1 MDALSTDRPIISTR
15 GAARRTVS
23 KEAPRD
29 RLDCAR
35 KWVDQLPVLA
45 RGWSAAIPPG
55 PDDAALR
62 LEAATWALAARREV
76 ELCPDWAVEDR
87 ARALR
92 DAGAV
97 TPPAADAL
105 VALGALFD
113 ADVDPFELCRVAGR
127 LIAYLELRTEL
138 G

>member
-1 MDALSTDRPIISTR
+1 
-15 GAARRTVS
+15 
-23 KEAPRD
+23 
-29 RLDCAR
+29 
-35 KWVDQLPVLA
+35 VDQLPVLA

-55 PDDAALR
+55 PHDAALR
-62 LEAATWALAARREV
+62 LEAATWALARRREV
-76 ELCPDWAVEDR
+76 ELCADWAIEDR

-105 VALGALFD
+105 MALSALFD
-113 ADVDPFELCRVAGR
+113 ADVDPLELCRVAGR